1 MKRRF
6 FTRNNFDKGNYKH
19 GDGGTNRLKLY
30 SASLIRNRWSMVQE
44 LPFNFDYYTISH
56 PTLSKDEKRLYFSL
70 DMRGSISQT
79 DLCGT
84 FQYLKMSLMETL

>member
-6 FTRNNFDKGNYKH
+6 FTRNNFNRGNYEH
-19 GDGGTNRLKLY
+19 GNGGTKWLKLY
-30 SASLIRNRWSMVQE
+30 SASLIRNRWSKVQE
-44 LPFNFDYYTISH
+44 LPFNFDYYTINH

-79 DLCGT
+79 DLCGP
-84 FQYLKMSLMETL
+84 FQYLKMLLRETL